1 MNVFDYIRNYA
12 AFHGIKGYSLKSKYV
27 TKADLGKT
35 LQFSGGV
42 AFFYRVLAEG
52 EIANRDQLTKKFLE
66 IDTPTDFWDLSPVV
80 EVVDFGTLQK
90 VQTDFIFSA
99 DNTLDFNLFEGTQ
112 DAMFDNIINF
122 CALYMYMSPLEDGNG
137 GKNAAASATGSKDN
151 NDVIIITD

>member
-112 DAMFDNIINF
+112 DAMFDSIINF
-122 CALYMYMSPLEDGNG
+122 CALYMYMSPLKDGNG